1 MKPGERDAAY
11 LWDMLDAARRAQR
24 LTEGM
29 DFADFVD
36 DERTSLAV
44 ERLLE
49 NIGEA
54 AAHLSSGFLAAHP
67 AIPWKAMVG
76 MRNVL
81 AHQYGSVD
89 QKLVWESIVS
99 GVPTLI
105 SFLEPLTTDT
115 N

>member
-11 LWDMLDAARRAQR
+11 LWDMLDAARRARR
-24 LTEGM
+24 LTSGM
-29 DFADFVD
+29 DFAAFVA

-54 AAHLSSGFLAAHP
+54 ASHVSLEFIAMHP
-67 AIPWKAMVG
+67 AIPWRTMVG

-89 QKLVWESIVS
+89 QQLVWKSVAN
-99 GVPTLI
+99 GVPELI
-105 SFLEPLTTDT
+105 AFLEPLAGDLG
-115 N
+115 